1 MFWCVDLILM
11 DLTILYDFYLAFLG
25 FPSPR
30 FNLKILNTTQCMVSI
45 IQWMRRLLSFE
56 FLACDTCDLRLD
68 LLSCACFQACCLLA
82 LVLCRFSLEHQNQ
95 IRNKEKGGKKRRRR
109 KRKLNRDWCF
119 FFYIQG
125 SNAYAYDALYIL
137 IPGRARIIPMLCTF
151 IKRWNMS
158 QWCFGIFMILIQ
170 LSFVLMSSKTP

>member
-56 FLACDTCDLRLD
+56 FLACALATLATCDCD
-68 LLSCACFQACCLLA
+68 LTCFLA
-82 LVLCRFSLEHQNQ
+82 LAFKLVVCWLSFCVVFRWNTKIKSET
-95 IRNKEKGGKKRRRR
+95 KKREGR
-109 KRKLNRDWCF
+109 KGEGASASL
-119 FFYIQG
+119 IG
-125 SNAYAYDALYIL
+125 IDASSSTYKAVMLMLMMHFTFWYQAGPELFQCSVRLSKDGIWVNGASGYLWFSSSCHLY
-137 IPGRARIIPMLCTF
+137 
-151 IKRWNMS
+151 
-158 QWCFGIFMILIQ
+158 
-170 LSFVLMSSKTP
+170 